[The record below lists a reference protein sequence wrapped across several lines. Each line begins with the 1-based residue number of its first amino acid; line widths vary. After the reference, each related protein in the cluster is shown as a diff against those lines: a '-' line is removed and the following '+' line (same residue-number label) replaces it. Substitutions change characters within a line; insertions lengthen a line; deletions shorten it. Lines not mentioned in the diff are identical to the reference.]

1 MKRHC
6 VTAGRQLHSDLTQEL
21 GPVLCLDLD
30 ICLLLR
36 KQGSQHKTFLPLLSS
51 SCLLLVYVFLLLP
64 SFSVLVRRI
73 SFHLSVQIFHPF
85 ASSFIHF
92 ILSICL
98 PLLKRNWWANKT
110 KETEGGETRRK
121 EGRSEGR
128 EEGREEARRQEGRQE
143 GRKAGTKEGRKG
155 KERRKEGIK
164 GRKEGKN

>member
-1 MKRHC
+1 M
-6 VTAGRQLHSDLTQEL
+6 
-21 GPVLCLDLD
+21 
-30 ICLLLR
+30 
-36 KQGSQHKTFLPLLSS
+36 
-51 SCLLLVYVFLLLP
+51 
-64 SFSVLVRRI
+64 VRRI

-128 EEGREEARRQEGRQE
+128 EEGREEARRQEGRKG
-143 GRKAGTKEGRKG
+143 GRKAGRQ
-155 KERRKEGIK
+155 ERRKEGK
-164 GRKEGKN
+164 ERKEGRKELREGRKERIKEERKEKGKGGRKEPTKLQQRLNTNAVIVNSTH